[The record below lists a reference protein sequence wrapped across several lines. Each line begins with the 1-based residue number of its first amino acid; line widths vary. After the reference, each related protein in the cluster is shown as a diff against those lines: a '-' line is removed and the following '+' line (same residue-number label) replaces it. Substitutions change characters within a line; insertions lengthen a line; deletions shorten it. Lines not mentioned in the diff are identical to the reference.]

1 MNHMKKDISI
11 INIYLKLVF
20 VAFFWG
26 ASAIAGK
33 IALQYS
39 TPAMVIFLRFFIAT
53 IIMVPVLLLK
63 KESVNIELRSHI
75 KSAIISLAGVSFCY
89 YLYFNGLNLSSA
101 FNAGVIEATTPL
113 VTILFT
119 FLLNMERINSYQ
131 ISGLILA
138 YLGVLITITK
148 GNWNILFTSDYNTG
162 DILLLLSTFC
172 FGAYNILTKRWQIN
186 IPPNVFMFYFFL
198 YGCLTLSPWL
208 IYTGWG
214 SFYNELNKMINP
226 VPFLAEVFMALC
238 GSVMAYLF
246 FNEGIARIG
255 VSKTS
260 SFINLVPL
268 ITAFLS
274 VYFLG
279 ELANVYQWGGAAIIL
294 SGIFLSNKLVV
305 KQASEHS

>member
-1 MNHMKKDISI
+1 MKKDVLF
-11 INIYLKLVF
+11 INVYLKLVF

-26 ASAIAGK
+26 ASTIAGK

-39 TPAMVIFLRFFIAT
+39 TPAIVIFFRFFIAT
-53 IIMVPVLLLK
+53 IIMLPILWIK
-63 KESVNIELRSHI
+63 KEPINIELRSHI

-101 FNAGVIEATTPL
+101 FNAGVIEAITPL
-113 VTILFT
+113 VTVLFA

-138 YLGVLITITK
+138 YLGVLMTITK
-148 GNWNILFTSDYNTG
+148 GNWNILTTSDYNTG

-186 IPPNVFMFYFFL
+186 INPNVFMFYFFL

-208 IYTGWG
+208 IYSGWKD
-214 SFYNELNKMINP
+214 FYNEMNKMFNP
-226 VPFLAEVFMALC
+226 APLAAEVFMALC

-246 FNEGIARIG
+246 FNEGIAKIG

-268 ITAFLS
+268 ITALLS
-274 VYFLG
+274 VYLLD
-279 ELANVYQWGGAAIIL
+279 EIANIYQWTGAAIIL
-294 SGIFLSNKLVV
+294 AGVFLSNKQVV
-305 KQASEHS
+305 KHSS